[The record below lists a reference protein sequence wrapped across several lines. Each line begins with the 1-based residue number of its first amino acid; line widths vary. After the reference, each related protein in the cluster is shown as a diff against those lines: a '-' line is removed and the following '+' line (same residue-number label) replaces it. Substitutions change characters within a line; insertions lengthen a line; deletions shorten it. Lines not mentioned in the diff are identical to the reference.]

1 MNYCY
6 CDTLHNFFEVDKKIW
21 IDQMKE
27 NIKVICNEEAKQS
40 QILSWEDCFDVLRTE
55 LKVFAERNPDVHII
69 FEYVLRYTSK
79 KRPDVLIVAENKLAI
94 LEFKRKNDALLND
107 IAQTEGYT
115 RYLYNY
121 HSGTTNK
128 MKKILPLLV
137 LTYANNIAA
146 AKHNGSFVYDVSKDH
161 LADIIEKEMCDL
173 IPHHD
178 ISSWIN
184 SEYKVLPSVIEA
196 ARAKRNK
203 TPLPEYEIV
212 RKAGINDAKELLL
225 DYIIKAKNEKRHIL
239 AIVNGVPGAG
249 KTLLGLDLAF
259 YPYNDDSII
268 AKYMSGNGP
277 LVSVLRDA
285 LEIGPSDSFVE
296 NIHNILDQYT
306 DDNAKDS
313 NFNVCI
319 FDEGQR
325 TWTAKQR
332 EKKGKAR
339 PNMSE
344 SSLLIEMMNRRTNWG
359 VILLLVGD
367 GQQINSGEETD
378 LKLWDD
384 ALTQGWNILCPPS
397 LDKEFHNCN
406 IIDDDR
412 RKKLTLTHSIR
423 SNCAIAF
430 GQSINYL
437 IAGDLENAKEKYNHC
452 TKFYS
457 VYITRNLE
465 KAKDFCREYYEGD
478 TEKKYGLLASSQ
490 SFVLPNKPYEVNNSY
505 DNTKQNYVYPAK
517 WYNAEYN
524 DPNHL
529 SCCWLEKPVTE
540 FGCQGLEIDI
550 PIVCWDK
557 DFLWDGKKW
566 ILKASYTDKNKNRKE
581 YTPEGINADY
591 RKNAYRV
598 LLTRGRDGMIVF
610 IPDES
615 EFTETYNILRYIG
628 FTELE

>member
-6 CDTLHNFFEVDKKIW
+6 CDTLQRFFEVDKDQW
-21 IDQMKE
+21 LEQMKE
-27 NIKVICNEEAKQS
+27 NIKVICNEEAKPA
-40 QILSWEDCFDVLRTE
+40 QIESWKDCFDVLRKE
-55 LKVFAERNPDVHII
+55 FNSFAKINPSVHII

-79 KRPDVLIVAENKLAI
+79 KRPDVLIVSEDKLAI

-121 HSGTTNK
+121 HSETTNK

-137 LTYANNIAA
+137 LTYADNIVA
-146 AKHNGSFVYDVSKDH
+146 AKHNGSFVYVVSKDH
-161 LADIIEKEMCDL
+161 LADIIEKEMCNL

-178 ISSWIN
+178 ISSWTN
-184 SEYKVLPSVIEA
+184 AEFKVLPSVIEA
-196 ARAKRNK
+196 ARAKRNN

-259 YPYNDDSII
+259 YPYNDDSIK

-277 LVSVLRDA
+277 LVSVLQDA
-285 LEIGPSDSFVE
+285 LGIGSSNSFVT
-296 NIHNILDQYT
+296 NIHTILDQYT
-306 DDNAKDS
+306 TDGANDS

-325 TWTAKQR
+325 TWTAEQR
-332 EKKGKAR
+332 AKKHKIR
-339 PNMSE
+339 PQMSE
-344 SSLLIEMMNRRTNWG
+344 SSLLVEMMNHQTNWG

-378 LKLWDD
+378 LKLWND
-384 ALTQGWNILCPPS
+384 ALSQDWNVLCPPS
-397 LDKEFHNCN
+397 MDKQFQNCA
-406 IIDDDR
+406 IIDEQYRD
-412 RKKLTLTHSIR
+412 KLTLTNSIR
-423 SNCAIAF
+423 SNCAMKF
-430 GQSINYL
+430 GDSINSL
-437 IAGDLENAKEKYNHC
+437 IAGDLDNAKRIYNNC
-452 TKFYS
+452 TKFYT
-457 VYITRNLE
+457 VYITRDLD
-465 KAKDFCREYYEGD
+465 KAKKFCIDYYEGD

-490 SFVLPNKPYEVNNSY
+490 SFVLPGYGVDNRFE
-505 DNTKQNYVYPAK
+505 NTKNTYTYPAK
-517 WYNAEYN
+517 WYNAQYN
-524 DPNHL
+524 DPSHL

-540 FGCQGLEIDI
+540 FGCQGLEIDM
-550 PIVCWDK
+550 PIVCWEK
-557 DFLWDGKKW
+557 DFLWNGNGW
-566 ILKASYTDKNKNRKE
+566 ILKASYTDKNNKKSV
-581 YTPEGINADY
+581 YTPKGLKADY

-598 LLTRGRDGMIVF
+598 LLTRGRDGMIVY
-610 IPDES
+610 IPDEN
-615 EFTETYNILRYIG
+615 EFTETYNALKYIG
-628 FTELE
+628 FKELK